1 MPKAIRLEA
10 GGMAERAG
18 AAEAATG
25 AACVGAE
32 KAETLATD
40 GDGALAGAA
49 TTVVVT
55 VPERCTGG

>member
-1 MPKAIRLEA
+1 MPKAMRLDA

-18 AAEAATG
+18 AAEAATE
-25 AACVGAE
+25 AACVGAA
-32 KAETLATD
+32 KADTLATD
-40 GDGALAGAA
+40 GGGTLAGAA